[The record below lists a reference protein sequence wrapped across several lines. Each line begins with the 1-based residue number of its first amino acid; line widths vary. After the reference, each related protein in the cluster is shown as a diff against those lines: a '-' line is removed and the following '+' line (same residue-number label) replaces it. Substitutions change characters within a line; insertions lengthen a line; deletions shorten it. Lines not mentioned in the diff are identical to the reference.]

1 MRITPEDIKTRCI
14 IQKGWVCIFTFADCC
29 RGYFFTNRADARQY
43 ARIYKAHSPK
53 VRKAQYVL
61 SWK

>member
-1 MRITPEDIKTRCI
+1 MRITPEDIKIRSHDR
-14 IQKGWVCIFTFADCC
+14 KGWVCISTFADCYC
-29 RGYFFTNRADARQY
+29 AYFFTNRAAARQY
-43 ARIYKAHSPK
+43 ARIYKAHNPK